1 MSSEHLEQ
9 AALFEW
15 AALMEGRLPHI
26 ERMFAVP
33 NGGKRNISVARK
45 MKAEGLKPG
54 VPDIFLPVA
63 RGGYHGLF
71 IEMKY
76 RTNKPSDLQVKWL
89 DYLASAGYCTAV
101 CWGCDDA
108 IETIQDYYSMS
119 SDQEY

>member
-1 MSSEHLEQ
+1 
-9 AALFEW
+9 
-15 AALMEGRLPHI
+15 MEGRLPHI